1 MCCDNEIKWMIAL
14 DHIELIQISWKILMI
29 QINIQRIFSHMF
41 AEFRLFVIKLV
52 AEDNKI
58 EYRF

>member
-29 QINIQRIFSHMF
+29 QINIQIIFSHMF
-41 AEFRLFVIKLV
+41 AEFCLFVIKLV
-52 AEDNKI
+52 AENNKI